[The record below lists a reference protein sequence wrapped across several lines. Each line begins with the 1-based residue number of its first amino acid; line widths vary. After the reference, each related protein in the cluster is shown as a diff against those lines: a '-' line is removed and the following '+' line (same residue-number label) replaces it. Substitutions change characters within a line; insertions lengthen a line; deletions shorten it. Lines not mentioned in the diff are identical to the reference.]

1 MKQSTTICHAGKSD
15 LLAAAHLAFFGQQ
28 HIQRGISGSND
39 RIIGVHG
46 LLHVFQHGLVNT
58 PLAAENPDLVPQIM
72 AFYIDLFHILL
83 GYLVLLAALLQ
94 QQVDCLI
101 FTLQAQP
108 PVNAVLIKQHN
119 RINQQQGKI
128 IGAAGIAAIAGIAV
142 QQQAGQQH
150 QNPVWENRPAVD
162 ALQNRG
168 IHLADQQ
175 PVQQ

>member
-46 LLHVFQHGLVNT
+46 LCMSFSTDSSIRPSLRKT
-58 PLAAENPDLVPQIM
+58 RIWCRRSRP
-72 AFYIDLFHILL
+72 FYIDLFHILL

-101 FTLQAQP
+101 FTLRPASGKCCTDKTAQP
-108 PVNAVLIKQHN
+108 YQSAARQNN
-119 RINQQQGKI
+119 RRRRYCRHSWHSCSATGRPAASEPSLGKPS
-128 IGAAGIAAIAGIAV
+128 GCGCAPEQRHPPCGSAAV
-142 QQQAGQQH
+142 QQ
-150 QNPVWENRPAVD
+150 
-162 ALQNRG
+162 
-168 IHLADQQ
+168 
-175 PVQQ
+175 